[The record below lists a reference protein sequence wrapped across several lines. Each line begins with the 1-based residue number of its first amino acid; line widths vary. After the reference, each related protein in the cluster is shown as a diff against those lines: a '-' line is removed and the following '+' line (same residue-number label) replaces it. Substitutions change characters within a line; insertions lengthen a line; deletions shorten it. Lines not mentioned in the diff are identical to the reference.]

1 MNKRKHAGFVQNQKD
16 HVISLDFHENDDN
29 TSMDITTAV
38 SFYARVEAVGFIY
51 SIQGIRN

>member
-38 SFYARVEAVGFIY
+38 SLYARVEAVGFIY
-51 SIQGIRN
+51 SIQVIRN

>member
-29 TSMDITTAV
+29 TTAV
-38 SFYARVEAVGFIY
+38 SLYARVEAVGFIY